1 MPIKQ
6 YIVSYRILSS
16 ENTWIFLQLC
26 LCGIRNKTFH
36 MGGINVSYGDD
47 HAKYSANI
55 RPNEDWWWTHSCLGW
70 TAATSQVVNCNN
82 P

>member
-1 MPIKQ
+1 
-6 YIVSYRILSS
+6 
-16 ENTWIFLQLC
+16 
-26 LCGIRNKTFH
+26 
-36 MGGINVSYGDD
+36 MGGINVSYGDG